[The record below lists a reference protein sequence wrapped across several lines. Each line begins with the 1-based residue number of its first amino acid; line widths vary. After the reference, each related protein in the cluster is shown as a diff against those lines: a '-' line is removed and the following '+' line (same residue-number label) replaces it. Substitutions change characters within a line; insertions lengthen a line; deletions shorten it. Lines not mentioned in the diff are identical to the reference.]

1 MNKIKKFLVI
11 GNPINHSLSPE
22 LQNYWLKKNNINGIY
37 DKQRLDIDD
46 LKDFVLK
53 IKSKE
58 IAGANIT
65 VPFKKEIIPYID
77 KLTPESEG
85 TDSVNTIL
93 LNKGETVGCNTDI
106 TGFEKAIKET
116 NYNFVKKKVLIL
128 GAGGVVP
135 SIIFAL
141 QRMGVKHIML
151 SNRTK
156 LKAEELKNYYKKK
169 NSDENIITVVDW
181 GELPNFDV
189 IINATSV
196 GLKLNEILKLNFKEY
211 QNKKDCMFYD
221 LIYNPKETNFL
232 SEAKKRGNQIKNG
245 KMMFLYQAKQAYN
258 LWTNVDAEIDE
269 DIIKIVD

>member
-22 LQNYWLKKNNINGIY
+22 LQNYWLKKNSINGIY

-65 VPFKKEIIPYID
+65 VPFKKEIIPFID

-93 LNKGETVGCNTDI
+93 LNKGETVGYNTDI
-106 TGFEKAIKET
+106 IGFEKAIKET

-169 NSDENIITVVDW
+169 NSNENIITVVDW

-196 GLKLNEILKLNFKEY
+196 GLKRDQTLNLDFSKIEKGKF
-211 QNKKDCMFYD
+211 FYD
-221 LIYNPKETNFL
+221 VIYNPKETNFL
-232 SEAKKRGNQIKNG
+232 KAGKQLGNQTENG
-245 KMMFLYQAKQAYN
+245 KKMFIYQS
-258 LWTNVDAEIDE
+258 AEAFRIWH
-269 DIIKIVD
+269 KIEPEINEEINKLLDQ

>member
-37 DKQRLDIDD
+37 DKQKLDIDD
-46 LKDFVLK
+46 LNDFVLK

-58 IAGANIT
+58 IAGANVT
-65 VPFKKEIIPYID
+65 VPFKKEIIPFID

-93 LNKGETVGCNTDI
+93 LNKGETVGYNTDI
-106 TGFEKAIKET
+106 IGFEKAIKET

-156 LKAEELKNYYKKK
+156 LKAEELRNYYKKK
-169 NSDENIITVVDW
+169 NFNENIITVVDW

-196 GLKLNEILKLNFKEY
+196 GLKRDQTLDLDFSKIEKGKF
-211 QNKKDCMFYD
+211 FYD
-221 LIYNPKETNFL
+221 VIYNPKETNFL
-232 SEAKKRGNQIKNG
+232 KAGKQLGNQTENG
-245 KMMFLYQAKQAYN
+245 KKMFIYQA
-258 LWTNVDAEIDE
+258 AEAF
-269 DIIKIVD
+269 KIWHKIEPEINEEINKLLDQ

>member
-11 GNPINHSLSPE
+11 GNPISHSLSPE

-116 NYNFVKKKVLIL
+116 NYNFLKKRVLIL

-196 GLKLNEILKLNFKEY
+196 GLKRDQTLNLDFSKIEKGKF
-211 QNKKDCMFYD
+211 FYD
-221 LIYNPKETNFL
+221 VIYNPKETNFL
-232 SEAKKRGNQIKNG
+232 KAGKQLGNQTENG
-245 KMMFLYQAKQAYN
+245 KKMFIYQA
-258 LWTNVDAEIDE
+258 AEAF
-269 DIIKIVD
+269 KIWHKIEPEINEEINKLLDQ

>member
-22 LQNYWLKKNNINGIY
+22 LQNYWLKKNSINGIY

-65 VPFKKEIIPYID
+65 VPFKKEIIPFID

-93 LNKGETVGCNTDI
+93 LNKGETVGYNTDI
-106 TGFEKAIKET
+106 IGFEKAIKET

-156 LKAEELKNYYKKK
+156 LKAEELRNYYKKK
-169 NSDENIITVVDW
+169 NFNENIITVVDW

-196 GLKLNEILKLNFKEY
+196 GLKRDQTLDLDFSKIEKGKF
-211 QNKKDCMFYD
+211 FYD
-221 LIYNPKETNFL
+221 VIYNPKETNFL
-232 SEAKKRGNQIKNG
+232 KAGKQLGNQTENG
-245 KMMFLYQAKQAYN
+245 KKMFIYQA
-258 LWTNVDAEIDE
+258 AEAF
-269 DIIKIVD
+269 KIWHKIEPEINEEINKLLDQ

>member
-37 DKQRLDIDD
+37 DKQKLNIDD

-65 VPFKKEIIPYID
+65 VPFKKEIIPFID

-93 LNKGETVGCNTDI
+93 LNKGETVGYNTDI
-106 TGFEKAIKET
+106 IGFEKAIKET

-156 LKAEELKNYYKKK
+156 LKAEELRNYYKKK
-169 NSDENIITVVDW
+169 NFNEDIISVVDW

-196 GLKLNEILKLNFKEY
+196 GLKRDQTLDLDFSKIEKGKF
-211 QNKKDCMFYD
+211 FYD
-221 LIYNPKETNFL
+221 VIYNPKETNFL
-232 SEAKKRGNQIKNG
+232 KVGKQLGNQTENG
-245 KMMFLYQAKQAYN
+245 KKMFIYQA
-258 LWTNVDAEIDE
+258 AEAF
-269 DIIKIVD
+269 KIWHKIEPEINEEINKLLDQ

>member
-1 MNKIKKFLVI
+1 MNKIKKFFVI

-22 LQNYWLKKNNINGIY
+22 LQNYWLKKNNINAIY

-65 VPFKKEIIPYID
+65 VPFKKEIIPFID

-93 LNKGETVGCNTDI
+93 LNKGETVGYNTDI
-106 TGFEKAIKET
+106 IGFEKAIKET

-156 LKAEELKNYYKKK
+156 LKAEELRNYYKKK
-169 NSDENIITVVDW
+169 NLNENIITVVDW

-196 GLKLNEILKLNFKEY
+196 GLKRDQTLDLDFSKIEKGKF
-211 QNKKDCMFYD
+211 FYD
-221 LIYNPKETNFL
+221 VIYNPKETNFL
-232 SEAKKRGNQIKNG
+232 KAGKQLGNQTENG
-245 KMMFLYQAKQAYN
+245 KKMFIYQA
-258 LWTNVDAEIDE
+258 AEAF
-269 DIIKIVD
+269 KIWHKVEPEINEEINKLLDK

>member
-22 LQNYWLKKNNINGIY
+22 LQNYWLKKNNINAIY

-65 VPFKKEIIPYID
+65 VPFKKEIIPFID

-93 LNKGETVGCNTDI
+93 LNKGETVGYNTDI
-106 TGFEKAIKET
+106 IGFEKAIKEK
-116 NYNFVKKKVLIL
+116 NYNFVKKKVLFL

-156 LKAEELKNYYKKK
+156 FKAEELKNYYKKK
-169 NSDENIITVVDW
+169 NSNENIITVVDW

-196 GLKLNEILKLNFKEY
+196 GLKRDQTLNLDFSKIEKGKF
-211 QNKKDCMFYD
+211 FYD
-221 LIYNPKETNFL
+221 VIYNPKETNFL
-232 SEAKKRGNQIKNG
+232 KAGKQLGNQTENG
-245 KMMFLYQAKQAYN
+245 KKMFIYQS
-258 LWTNVDAEIDE
+258 AEAFRIWH
-269 DIIKIVD
+269 KIEPEINEEINKLLDQ

>member
-37 DKQRLDIDD
+37 DKQKLDIDD
-46 LKDFVLK
+46 LNDFVLK

-65 VPFKKEIIPYID
+65 VPFKKEIIPFID

-93 LNKGETVGCNTDI
+93 LNKGETVGYNTDI
-106 TGFEKAIKET
+106 IGFEKAIKET

-169 NSDENIITVVDW
+169 NSNENIITVVDW

-196 GLKLNEILKLNFKEY
+196 GLKRDQTLNLDFSKIEKGKF
-211 QNKKDCMFYD
+211 FYD
-221 LIYNPKETNFL
+221 VIYNPKETNFL
-232 SEAKKRGNQIKNG
+232 KAGKQLGNQTENG
-245 KMMFLYQAKQAYN
+245 KKMFIYQS
-258 LWTNVDAEIDE
+258 AEAFRIWH
-269 DIIKIVD
+269 KIEPEINEEINKLLDQ